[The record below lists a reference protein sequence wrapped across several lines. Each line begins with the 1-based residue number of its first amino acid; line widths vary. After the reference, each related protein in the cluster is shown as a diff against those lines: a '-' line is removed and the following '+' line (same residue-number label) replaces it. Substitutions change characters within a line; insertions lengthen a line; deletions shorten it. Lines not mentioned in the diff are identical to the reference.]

1 MTPNVRTVTGE
12 ISPEQL
18 GVTLM
23 HEHFLFGYPGYAGD
37 VTLGPF
43 RREEAMQACLAVAE
57 RLKSHGVKTVVDAT
71 TNEAGR
77 NPEFLKELSERSG
90 LQIICSTGYYYEG
103 EGAPAYFKFRRA
115 FSDIQQEVYEMMMT
129 EITEGIAGTVIK
141 AGVIKL
147 ASSKGQITDYEQV
160 FFRAAA
166 RVQRETV
173 VPIITHTQEGTMGP
187 EQAELL
193 ISEGADPGRIMIGH
207 MVGNTDLSYHLR
219 TLKKGVSIAFDR
231 IGLQKVVGMPT
242 DEERLACLFGL
253 IGAGFDGQL
262 MLSHDTITVWLGRP
276 YTPNEVAKKLLANWT
291 PTHLFENILPA
302 LRRGGVTEASIQKML
317 VENPKRLFG
326 GKSG

>member
-1 MTPNVRTVTGE
+1 MTPKVRTVTGE

-43 RREEAMQACLAVAE
+43 RHDEAMQTCLAVAE

-77 NPEFLKELSERSG
+77 NPEFLRELSERSG

-103 EGAPAYFKFRRA
+103 EGAPAYFKFRQA

-129 EITEGIAGTVIK
+129 EITVGIAGTGIK

-147 ASSKGQITDYEQV
+147 ASSKDQITDYEQV

-166 RVQRETV
+166 RVQQETG

-207 MVGNTDLSYHLR
+207 MDGSTDLSYHLR

-231 IGLQKVVGMPT
+231 IGLQKVVGMPM

-253 IGAGFDGQL
+253 IGAGYDGQL
-262 MLSHDTITVWLGRP
+262 MLSHDTIAVWLGRP
-276 YTPNEVAKKLLANWT
+276 YTPNEVAKKLLAHWT

-317 VENPKRLFG
+317 VDNPKRLFG
-326 GKSG
+326 GNQ

>member
-43 RREEAMQACLAVAE
+43 RHEEAMQACLAVAE

-77 NPEFLKELSERSG
+77 NPEFLRELSERSG
-90 LQIICSTGYYYEG
+90 LQIVCSTGYYYEG

-129 EITEGIAGTVIK
+129 EITVGIAGTGIK

-166 RVQRETV
+166 RVQRETG

-207 MVGNTDLSYHLR
+207 MDGSTDLSYHLR

-231 IGLQKVVGMPT
+231 IGLQKVVGMPM

-253 IGAGFDGQL
+253 IGAGYDNRL

-276 YTPNEVAKKLLANWT
+276 YTPNEVAKKLLAHWT

-326 GKSG
+326 GNQ